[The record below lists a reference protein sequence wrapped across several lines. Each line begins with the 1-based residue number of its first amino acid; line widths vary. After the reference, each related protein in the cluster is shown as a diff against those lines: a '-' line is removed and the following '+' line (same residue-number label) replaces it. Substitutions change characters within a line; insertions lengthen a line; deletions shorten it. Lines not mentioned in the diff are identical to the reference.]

1 LAKKEPKKTAG
12 SGRRPVICTK
22 KLSRS
27 PRKPTRPTKRQKIMT
42 TLKVEAKQGEA
53 TSTYISVE
61 QIVRAD
67 FYTAGRERNRAYAMV
82 FMTDG
87 NQYRVEGE
95 QAFALETLLTQAQIT
110 LTPP

>member
-1 LAKKEPKKTAG
+1 
-12 SGRRPVICTK
+12 
-22 KLSRS
+22 
-27 PRKPTRPTKRQKIMT
+27 MT

-67 FYTAGRERNRAYAMV
+67 FYTTGRERNLAYAMV
-82 FMTDG
+82 FMTDS

>member
-1 LAKKEPKKTAG
+1 
-12 SGRRPVICTK
+12 
-22 KLSRS
+22 
-27 PRKPTRPTKRQKIMT
+27 MT

-53 TSTYISVE
+53 TSTYVTVE

-67 FYTAGRERNRAYAMV
+67 FYTAGMARNLAYAMV

-87 NQYRVEGE
+87 NRYRVEGE
-95 QAFALETLLTQAQIT
+95 QAFALETLMAQAQIA

>member
-1 LAKKEPKKTAG
+1 MRFPPKFIT
-12 SGRRPVICTK
+12 
-22 KLSRS
+22 RS
-27 PRKPTRPTKRQKIMT
+27 
-42 TLKVEAKQGEA
+42 KVEAKQGEA

-67 FYTAGRERNRAYAMV
+67 FYTADREQNLAYAIV
-82 FMTDG
+82 YMTDG
-87 NQYRVEGE
+87 NQYRVGRE

>member
-1 LAKKEPKKTAG
+1 
-12 SGRRPVICTK
+12 
-22 KLSRS
+22 
-27 PRKPTRPTKRQKIMT
+27 MT

-67 FYTAGRERNRAYAMV
+67 FYTTGKERNLAYAIV
-82 FMTDG
+82 YMTDG
-87 NQYRVEGE
+87 NQYRVERE

>member
-1 LAKKEPKKTAG
+1 
-12 SGRRPVICTK
+12 VI
-22 KLSRS
+22 
-27 PRKPTRPTKRQKIMT
+27 

-53 TSTYISVE
+53 TSTYIAVE

-67 FYTAGRERNRAYAMV
+67 FYTAGRARNLAYAMV
-82 FMTDG
+82 YMTDG

-95 QAFALETLLTQAQIT
+95 QAFALETLLSQAQIS

>member
-1 LAKKEPKKTAG
+1 M
-12 SGRRPVICTK
+12 I
-22 KLSRS
+22 
-27 PRKPTRPTKRQKIMT
+27 

-53 TSTYISVE
+53 TSTYITVE

-67 FYTAGRERNRAYAMV
+67 FYAAGRARNLAYAMV
-82 FMTDG
+82 YMTDG

-95 QAFALETLLTQAQIT
+95 QAFALETLLSQAQIS

>member
-1 LAKKEPKKTAG
+1 
-12 SGRRPVICTK
+12 
-22 KLSRS
+22 
-27 PRKPTRPTKRQKIMT
+27 MT

-67 FYTAGRERNRAYAMV
+67 FYTAGRERNPAYAMV
-82 FMTDG
+82 YMTDG
-87 NQYRVEGE
+87 NQYRVESE

>member
-1 LAKKEPKKTAG
+1 
-12 SGRRPVICTK
+12 
-22 KLSRS
+22 
-27 PRKPTRPTKRQKIMT
+27 MT

-53 TSTYISVE
+53 TSTYVTVE

-67 FYTAGRERNRAYAMV
+67 FYTAGSERNLGYAMV

-87 NQYRVEGE
+87 NRYRVEGE
-95 QAFALETLLTQAQIT
+95 QAFALETLMAQAQIS